1 MFGVAGLV
9 IILDYGVAGGVG
21 PDGDFK
27 PGTPFAIRAANLVL
41 GMTILGLLVAV
52 FGWVSFGSGPRRF
65 SSTLWLPFMTR
76 QWASSELSG
85 RIVFGAGTLLMVVM
99 FVGCTY
105 VGIERLL
112 RAATSSHA
120 ARRPSAGR
128 QAR

>member
-27 PGTPFAIRAANLVL
+27 PGTPFAIRVANLVL

-112 RAATSSHA
+112 RA
-120 ARRPSAGR
+120 RN
-128 QAR
+128 Q